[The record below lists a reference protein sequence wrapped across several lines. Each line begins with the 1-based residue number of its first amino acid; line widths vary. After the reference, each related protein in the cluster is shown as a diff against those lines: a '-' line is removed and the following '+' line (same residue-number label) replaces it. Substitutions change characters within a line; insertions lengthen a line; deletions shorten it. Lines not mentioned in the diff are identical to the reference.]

1 MAAHLMVYEIDGG
14 IEWCI
19 SNLQSPFND
28 GYSEV
33 GISWTPIND
42 GSTTSP
48 NIAAR
53 VYPTSSDS
61 SHSSPLKQLLLE
73 PGEYTFYGYALVG
86 GKYWQTDGGSGVRV
100 TVTGGSEP
108 DIDVSFSCS
117 STYNSITVT
126 VYTDSDAP
134 YYKILC
140 RLADNSGYEETIP
153 YSGFDYHS
161 CRYSETFTGLGPSTE
176 YAVNVQYSPSGEP
189 NSGTWVGKQ
198 LVWTEEEDTPTV
210 NRWNWYGTN
219 ETSISDHRNPASSTE
234 TQLAYSALT
243 SKGPVSDF
251 NHRVWNDMCFKCREV
266 LAAKGFGREGLNGW
280 RDYNGLDFEDTL
292 MHTGNTEMTAD
303 RFNALR
309 YNIGSRIVVDWEFD
323 WSIDIQPG
331 KPIKGSYFID
341 LARKLNQFVDS
352 I

>member
-1 MAAHLMVYEIDGG
+1 MAAHLKVYEIDGG

-73 PGEYTFYGYALVG
+73 PGEYTFYGYALVN
-86 GKYWQTDGGSGVRV
+86 GKYWQTDDGSAVHA
-100 TVTGGSEP
+100 TVTGGTTS
-108 DIDVSFSCS
+108 V
-117 STYNSITVT
+117 
-126 VYTDSDAP
+126 
-134 YYKILC
+134 
-140 RLADNSGYEETIP
+140 
-153 YSGFDYHS
+153 
-161 CRYSETFTGLGPSTE
+161 E
-176 YAVNVQYSPSGEP
+176 Y
-189 NSGTWVGKQ
+189 
-198 LVWTEEEDTPTV
+198 
-210 NRWNWYGTN
+210 WNWYGTN

-280 RDYNGLDFEDTL
+280 SDYNGLDFEDTL

-309 YNIGSRIVVDWEFD
+309 YNIGSRIVVDWDFD
-323 WSIDIQPG
+323 WSEDIQPG
-331 KPIKGSYFID
+331 KPIKSSYFID
-341 LARKLNQFVDS
+341 LAKKLNQFVDS